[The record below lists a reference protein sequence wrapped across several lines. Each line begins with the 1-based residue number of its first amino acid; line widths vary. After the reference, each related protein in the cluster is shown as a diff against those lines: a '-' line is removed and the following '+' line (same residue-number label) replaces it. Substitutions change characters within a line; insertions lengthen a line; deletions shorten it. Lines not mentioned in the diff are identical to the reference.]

1 LLSLCF
7 GSFTSDVYFKG
18 HWEKGFG
25 THVEEVERVD
35 IKAIETLSHF
45 RIWCHDA
52 GNLENIHARK
62 MGIRS
67 D

>member
-1 LLSLCF
+1 L
-7 GSFTSDVYFKG
+7 V
-18 HWEKGFG
+18 
-25 THVEEVERVD
+25 EVERAD
-35 IKAIETLSHF
+35 IKAIETLSQF
-45 RIWCHDA
+45 RIWWDDA